1 MSKRSGT
8 LRSFFS
14 SSSTRC
20 GSSSSPPSS
29 SAVCESP
36 GRVSSSSSNS
46 DSSDSAQTSGLAT
59 GKCVKVSRR
68 TRTFKKRWLR
78 QYQWLQWE
86 KEGMFCKTCREMR
99 KKNSFTSRFG
109 CKNFRTST
117 LTRHAQS
124 GDHKSANQEAVMRRD
139 FATATQRVLSKNEAA
154 VLCAFKAIYWLA
166 KEEIASSKFP
176 SLLALL
182 QMLGTSDIGNLNVG
196 ANATYTHHSSVAEM
210 QDVIDECIQ
219 SSIVEQ
225 IRSCSAYGLMV
236 DESTDVTI
244 TKKLVIYVK
253 IVNQCHT
260 KTCFLANIDI
270 VDGRAE
276 TIYDTILNWAGERN
290 ISLDRCV
297 GFGSD
302 GASVMVGIRSGVATR
317 LKTLNPFIVSV
328 HCAAHRLALTTSQAA
343 KEMAYLSKFMEML
356 HTLFTTIFITLQFV
370 LLNFI
375 KFRKL

>member
-1 MSKRSGT
+1 M
-8 LRSFFS
+8 
-14 SSSTRC
+14 
-20 GSSSSPPSS
+20 
-29 SAVCESP
+29 
-36 GRVSSSSSNS
+36 
-46 DSSDSAQTSGLAT
+46 
-59 GKCVKVSRR
+59 
-68 TRTFKKRWLR
+68 
-78 QYQWLQWE
+78 
-86 KEGMFCKTCREMR
+86 
-99 KKNSFTSRFG
+99 
-109 CKNFRTST
+109 
-117 LTRHAQS
+117 
-124 GDHKSANQEAVMRRD
+124 
-139 FATATQRVLSKNEAA
+139 
-154 VLCAFKAIYWLA
+154 
-166 KEEIASSKFP
+166 
-176 SLLALL
+176 
-182 QMLGTSDIGNLNVG
+182 
-196 ANATYTHHSSVAEM
+196 
-210 QDVIDECIQ
+210 
-219 SSIVEQ
+219 EQ

-260 KTCFLANIDI
+260 KTCILANIDI

-290 ISLDRCV
+290 ISLNRCV

-317 LKTLNPFIVSV
+317 LKTVNPFIVSV